1 MMLTISLRQLPDRK
15 NVTVMVD
22 EEQTIAGT
30 LRILIQA
37 GILENRIYHT
47 VQSYRSKERIAVTST
62 YKKGNIYNGD
72 ILLLKML

>member
-1 MMLTISLRQLPDRK
+1 MLTISLRQLPDSK
-15 NVTVMVD
+15 NITVMVD
-22 EEQTIAGT
+22 EEQTISGT

-37 GILENRIYHT
+37 GILKNKTYHT

-72 ILLLKML
+72 ILLLKP

>member
-1 MMLTISLRQLPDRK
+1 MMLTISLRQLPDSK
-15 NVTVMVD
+15 NITVMVD
-22 EEQTIAGT
+22 EEQTISGT

-37 GILENRIYHT
+37 GILKNQTYHT

-72 ILLLKML
+72 ILLLKP